1 VDQRH
6 ALLRARDQL
15 GEWLGI
21 DPKSVKLHSTTA
33 KGELDLAAKTKWGRV
48 VVEYKGSC
56 ARASVLSGAEHLR
69 RVAAGHDVPVFAAP
83 YLSPMARELC
93 EKAGVSWMDL
103 SGNARIVAPGLRIVI
118 EGKPNAF
125 PSRGRPATVF
135 APRSARV
142 ARHLLLAPA
151 RGWKQL
157 ELAKG
162 TGLDDGSVSR
172 IVRRLVEDRL
182 LVRDDDNTLRVPDPS
197 KLLDAWAADYDFTRH
212 TIRAGHI
219 TATSG
224 QALLERIVKSLDGR
238 APYAA
243 TGLAA
248 AWLYTKFASFRLAT
262 VFLAEPI
269 EDDLLKELGFR
280 DEPRGA
286 NTWLVTP
293 KDAGVFDGSTVVE
306 GVRCVHPVQ
315 AYLDLLGQPERAKE
329 AAAELRSRRL
339 TWKAA

>member
-1 VDQRH
+1 
-6 ALLRARDQL
+6 
-15 GEWLGI
+15 
-21 DPKSVKLHSTTA
+21 
-33 KGELDLAAKTKWGRV
+33 
-48 VVEYKGSC
+48 
-56 ARASVLSGAEHLR
+56 
-69 RVAAGHDVPVFAAP
+69 
-83 YLSPMARELC
+83 MARELC
-93 EKAGVSWMDL
+93 EEAGISWMDL
-103 SGNARIVAPGLRIVI
+103 SGNARIIAPGLRIVI

-142 ARHLLLAPA
+142 ARHLLLDPA
-151 RGWKQL
+151 RRWKQL
-157 ELAKG
+157 ELAQG

-248 AWLYTKFASFRLAT
+248 AASICSGNLSGQR
-262 VFLAEPI
+262 
-269 EDDLLKELGFR
+269 K
-280 DEPRGA
+280 PRRSCA
-286 NTWLVTP
+286 H
-293 KDAGVFDGSTVVE
+293 DGSPGRPHDRQAT
-306 GVRCVHPVQ
+306 HPRR
-315 AYLDLLGQPERAKE
+315 LHRRPSTERAGGLPLPRHQ
-329 AAAELRSRRL
+329 ARRPL
-339 TWKAA
+339 LEDIVVIGGLAPSLIVPAHEGHPHVV